1 MKITLLSGVKGF
13 LQRMGNQEVEAR
25 MEKEEKIIV
34 KFASLSVL
42 LDMENERRSQK
53 MTSVILLTGWM
64 VMSVPKTAN
73 MGG

>member
-1 MKITLLSGVKGF
+1 
-13 LQRMGNQEVEAR
+13 